1 MWSADIKKQGTVSIR
16 ETMDIVRFNNVL
28 KEHGSLD
35 LSATRYTYSEYLDG
49 TIILLKFM
57 DSNENVD

>member
-28 KEHGSLD
+28 QEHGSLD